1 MWIEFTENDEVY
13 KNKIFSDKYFD
24 SEKIEFSKLNI
35 DNYLISVITNF
46 HQKLKELGNM
56 TDQVGLL
63 VQYYKINLPYQNWL
77 FVKEELLYSVT

>member
-46 HQKLKELGNM
+46 HQKLQELGNM
-56 TDQVGLL
+56 TDQIGLL
-63 VQYYKINLPYQNWL
+63 VQYYKIKLPYQNWL
-77 FVKEELLYSVT
+77 LVKEELLYSVT